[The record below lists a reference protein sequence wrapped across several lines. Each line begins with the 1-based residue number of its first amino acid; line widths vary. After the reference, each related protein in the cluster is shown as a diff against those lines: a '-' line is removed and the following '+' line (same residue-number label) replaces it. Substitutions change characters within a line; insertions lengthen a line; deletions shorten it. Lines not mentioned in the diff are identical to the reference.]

1 MTDSTSMDCVS
12 IGVVRSSFAVREN
25 APRQG
30 AWTDETCALEIDE
43 RFQPALIGLDQY
55 SHIWVL
61 FWADRADRDV
71 VTSDRHRQ
79 WGEERGVFASR
90 SPARP
95 NPIGLTVCEL
105 VSVDDCTVTV
115 RGLEALDGTPVVDI
129 KPFVRELDCPTDSA
143 FGT

>member
-1 MTDSTSMDCVS
+1 MECVP
-12 IGVVRSSFAVREN
+12 IGVVRSPYSTRED

-30 AWTDETCALEIDE
+30 AWSNETCALEIEE
-43 RFQPALIGLDQY
+43 RFRRALVGLATY
-55 SHIWVL
+55 AHVWVL
-61 FWADRADRDV
+61 FWTDRAERDV

-79 WGEERGVFASR
+79 WGEERGIFASR

-105 VSVDDCTVTV
+105 VAVDGHTVTV
-115 RGLEALDGTPVVDI
+115 RGLEALDGTPIVDI
-129 KPFVRELDCPTDSA
+129 KPFVPELDCPTDAA

>member
-1 MTDSTSMDCVS
+1 MSDSTAMDWVA
-12 IGVVRSSFAVREN
+12 IGVVRSPFKARDD

-30 AWTDETCALEIDE
+30 AWSDAVCTLEIED
-43 RFQPALIGLDQY
+43 RFAPALTGLERY
-55 SHIWVL
+55 AHVWVL
-61 FWADRADRDV
+61 FWADRTDRDV
-71 VTSDRHRQ
+71 TISERHRQ

-105 VSVDDCTVTV
+105 IDIAGHTVTV
-115 RGLEALDGTPVVDI
+115 RGLEALDGTPIIDI
-129 KPFVRELDCPTDSA
+129 KPFVRELDCPTDAA

>member
-1 MTDSTSMDCVS
+1 MECVPVG
-12 IGVVRSSFAVREN
+12 IVRSPFKTRDE

-30 AWTDETCALEIDE
+30 VWADVVCTLEMEE
-43 RFQPALIGLDQY
+43 RFKPALVGLEQY
-55 SHIWVL
+55 PHVWVL

-71 VTSDRHRQ
+71 VTSDRHRR
-79 WGEERGVFASR
+79 WGEERGIFASR

-105 VSVDDCTVTV
+105 IGIEDRRVTV
-115 RGLEALDGTPVVDI
+115 RGLEALDGTPIVDI
-129 KPFVRELDCPTDSA
+129 KPFVRELDCPTDAA

>member
-1 MTDSTSMDCVS
+1 MKCVA
-12 IGVVRSSFAVREN
+12 IGAVRSLYRSRDE

-30 AWTDETCALEIDE
+30 AWADDVTSAIEIEE
-43 RFQPALIGLDQY
+43 RFLPALVGLERY

-71 VTSDRHRQ
+71 ITSDRHRQ
-79 WGEERGVFASR
+79 WGEQRGIFASR

-105 VSVDDCTVTV
+105 ISVEDRRVTV
-115 RGLEALDGTPVVDI
+115 RGLEALDGTPIVDI
-129 KPFVRELDCPTDSA
+129 KPFVPALDCPTNPA
-143 FGT
+143 FGS